1 MNVEDELKKIQREI
15 TLLKRENNELR
26 QDINDERRRRVKFM
40 KNVGTMFN
48 EYATMNTRHSNIIKK
63 YIEDENDDITVI
75 PSLENEGFKSDT
87 NSVSTLMK
95 RINRMVPAIEAPRE
109 VQMIEAPKQRLMI
122 EPPKEILR
130 IEPPKHVIKKEMN
143 LIKMETDLIPFR
155 EIHFFLNNMFRW
167 FYS

>member
-40 KNVGTMFN
+40 KNVNIMFN
-48 EYATMNTRHSNIIKK
+48 EYATMNTRHSNTIKK

-87 NSVSTLMK
+87 NSVSTLME

-109 VQMIEAPKQRLMI
+109 VQMIEAPKQPLMI

-143 LIKMETDLIPFR
+143 LIKMETNLIPFR
-155 EIHFFLNNMFRW
+155 KNIFPFNDNRMEE
-167 FYS
+167 Y